1 MEIGVVLNNNIQ
13 KDQSPL
19 IVQYSDKLYDTIKE
33 ELGLNEKQIYIK
45 LNHNIGEV
53 NEHYFPDK
61 LKFKFIEANKL
72 GRMKADSSNNQ
83 EKTVNNKK
91 LKKSF

>member
-1 MEIGVVLNNNIQ
+1 M
-13 KDQSPL
+13 
-19 IVQYSDKLYDTIKE
+19 QYSDKLYNTIKE
-33 ELGLNEKQIYIK
+33 ELGLSEKQIYIK

-72 GRMKADSSNNQ
+72 GRMKANSNNSNDNQ
-83 EKTVNNKK
+83 ETTVNNKK
-91 LKKSF
+91 LKKIILIIKFHEKNNQK